1 MSSQPLSNC
10 HQTFLKF
17 KEAFHTLAVTSTLS
31 LCPFLNN
38 TDTYAHFILKETNKK
53 KKVSSSGALQ
63 RHTTE
68 QSELH
73 SVSHTSPL

>member
-17 KEAFHTLAVTSTLS
+17 KEAFHTLAVTSTLC
-31 LCPFLNN
+31 LCLSLNN
-38 TDTYAHFILKETNKK
+38 TDTHAHFILKETNK